1 MTKAVAHHGGY
12 LALDATGCTT
22 KLAGNSLVQ
31 SLDLFQA
38 AGFATALVDAPSD
51 YRGGDGLGGFRLSAQ
66 HAEDIGKVIG
76 KDGRFAHVDPGPI
89 VDIAALRSAI
99 AAAAH
104 SPP

>member
-66 HAEDIGKVIG
+66 HAEDIGKVIADAQG
-76 KDGRFAHVDPGPI
+76 SHGWDDGCHPI
-89 VDIAALRSAI
+89 TRCA
-99 AAAAH
+99 
-104 SPP
+104 PPA